1 MSFLGKTSQP
11 NERLPDMQGK
21 IMYEELEPY
30 KFVEK
35 AAAKSSTS
43 GSGTMTNKE
52 HATQLRE
59 IIVRYD
65 SEPQESEIPM
75 GVLEP
80 LTKEA
85 ADTLLKAL
93 SSNHRFTESSDP
105 SE

>member
-1 MSFLGKTSQP
+1 MIELK
-11 NERLPDMQGK
+11 R
-21 IMYEELEPY
+21 ELETLVDQWHNY
-30 KFVEK
+30 I
-35 AAAKSSTS
+35 
-43 GSGTMTNKE
+43 GGGTMTNKE

-59 IIVRYD
+59 IIARYD
-65 SEPQESEIPM
+65 SEPQESEIAM